1 MGWAL
6 EALGASAGAWAS
18 GCAADPQATIANR
31 EIMTGIR
38 IKDLRLRLFILIT
51 VHPLRA
57 ISVSGL
63 DSLADYDKVPL
74 DHLIV

>member
-38 IKDLRLRLFILIT
+38 IKDLRLFILIT
-51 VHPLRA
+51 VHLLRA

>member
-6 EALGASAGAWAS
+6 EALGASAGAWSS

-51 VHPLRA
+51 VHLLRA